1 MNSGYG
7 KAATPLRFKRFL
19 AVFAGRIHACHLA
32 NTSSYLTEGRL
43 RDVLVLFSEPSE
55 GEEKNSTLPRNGQ
68 GFLIAV
74 AVGRQ
79 SCPNSGIGELIHQRV
94 SSCRTQRL
102 ARRAEDRFI
111 ITPGRSEASAA
122 RLARGVDGDA
132 VSGDWI
138 ENGHGQFSLVQAQ
151 GQRRACRFRS
161 VAIGVVV
168 TRQLLHWMLTS
179 PKQTEAVH
187 PRPGCFGG
195 GG

>member
-1 MNSGYG
+1 VEYGSRMNSGYG
-7 KAATPLRFKRFL
+7 KAATPLRFIRFP
-19 AVFAGRIHACHLA
+19 AVFTGWIHGCRLV

-43 RDVLVLFSEPSE
+43 RDVLVLFSEISE

-79 SCPNSGIGELIHQRV
+79 SCPDRGIGELIQPAAQLVQDPTSGAACRGSFHHQPSRY
-94 SSCRTQRL
+94 
-102 ARRAEDRFI
+102 
-111 ITPGRSEASAA
+111 SEASAA

-151 GQRRACRFRS
+151 GKRRAFRLDQ
-161 VAIGVVV
+161 V
-168 TRQLLHWMLTS
+168 RL
-179 PKQTEAVH
+179 
-187 PRPGCFGG
+187 
-195 GG
+195 